1 MPEVWLDVCPWSP
14 SSSWD
19 GGALSEEPDA
29 VVVVMPPVSSC
40 STSRDSTRR

>member
-1 MPEVWLDVCPWSP
+1 MPEVWFGVRPWRP
-14 SSSWD
+14 SSSCD

-40 STSRDSTRR
+40 STSWDSTHR

>member
-1 MPEVWLDVCPWSP
+1 MPEVWLGARPWSP
-14 SSSWD
+14 SSSCD

-40 STSRDSTRR
+40 STSRDFTRR

>member
-1 MPEVWLDVCPWSP
+1 MPEVWFGVRPWRP

-40 STSRDSTRR
+40 STSRASTRR